1 MTSLSIRDPEI
12 RLVSAREIRARRE
25 RLWGAQPPPPP
36 LPANSMPPKSDAVAL
51 YRLVYAYEPPAM
63 MLLLPGQP
71 AKCGAAA
78 EPAGPHGP
86 SKRKFAALAKE
97 VACIAAAHRVS
108 LADIRGT
115 GRAPAVRL
123 ARRAACYALVMRH
136 PELSYGSIGVLLNK
150 DHTTIY
156 YAAHRHAVLTGLPPV
171 ARS

>member
-1 MTSLSIRDPEI
+1 MASLSIRDPEV

-25 RLWGAQPPPPP
+25 RLWGAPPPPPP
-36 LPANSMPPKSDAVAL
+36 LPANSTPPKPDAVAL

-63 MLLLPGQP
+63 IPLLPGQP

-78 EPAGPHGP
+78 EPAGPR
-86 SKRKFAALAKE
+86 KRKFAALVKE

-115 GRAPAVRL
+115 GRAPAIRL
-123 ARRAACYALVMRH
+123 ARREACYALVMRH
-136 PELSYGSIGVLLNK
+136 PELSYASIGALLNK
-150 DHTTIY
+150 DHTSIH
-156 YAAHRHAVLTGLPPV
+156 YAARRHALLTGLPPV